1 MLTTRPWAR
10 FRCGASDL
18 RTSGSSAAER
28 RVDGVELDRLVQVGG
43 RALAAARIGRGVWA
57 VVSPRL
63 AATPWVGWS
72 STHPAGEVLGRA
84 AGARDIALGAGALL
98 AASQGP
104 REERTGGVLAVS
116 EGPRAE
122 GGWVG
127 LAAFCDVGDAV
138 TTAATW
144 RRLPS
149 PGRLL
154 VGAAT

>member
-1 MLTTRPWAR
+1 
-10 FRCGASDL
+10 
-18 RTSGSSAAER
+18 
-28 RVDGVELDRLVQVGG
+28 VELDRLVQVGG
-43 RALAAARIGRGVWA
+43 RALAASRIALGVSA

-98 AASQGP
+98 AARQGVQA
-104 REERTGGVLAVS
+104 ERT
-116 EGPRAE
+116 
-122 GGWVG
+122 WVG
-127 LAAFCDVGDAV
+127 LAAFCDVVDAV
-138 TTAATW
+138 TTVATW

-154 VGAAT
+154 VSAAAAGAAVVGVAAVALGPGGRRP